1 MRQNRLKEGD
11 TVRPFEAW
19 DLDGRRVELQAHPG
33 RHVLL
38 SFYRYA
44 SCPLCN
50 LRIHELSLKSGEWKA
65 GGLDVLAVFQSP
77 QEKLQQY
84 VGRQQAPFPMIPDP
98 EQALYRLYGVG
109 HSWLGFLKAWAM
121 RLPEIGRSV
130 LGKGF
135 LPGSVEGG
143 IHRIPADFLIRP
155 DGRLAMAYYGHDI
168 GDHLPLERI
177 ERYLQEAK

>member
-1 MRQNRLKEGD
+1 MRQSRLKDGD
-11 TVRPFEAW
+11 PARPFEAW
-19 DLDGRRVELQAHPG
+19 DMEGKRVELPNHPG

-50 LRIHELSLKSGEWKA
+50 LRVHELGVISREWKA
-65 GGLDVLAVFQSP
+65 HGLDMLAVFQSP
-77 QEKLQQY
+77 QGKLRQY
-84 VGRQQAPFPMIPDP
+84 IGRQQVPFPMIPDP
-98 EQALYRLYGVG
+98 EQRLYRLYGVD
-109 HSWLGFLKAWAM
+109 HSWVGFLKAWAM

-130 LGKGF
+130 LGQGF

-143 IHRIPADFLIRP
+143 IHRIPADFLVSP
-155 DGRLAMAYYGHDI
+155 NGRLAMAYYGHDI

-177 ERYLQEAK
+177 ERYLREAK

>member
-1 MRQNRLKEGD
+1 M
-11 TVRPFEAW
+11 
-19 DLDGRRVELQAHPG
+19 DGKRVELPRHPG

-50 LRIHELSLKSGEWKA
+50 LRVHELSVRSGGWQA
-65 GGLDVLAVFQSP
+65 LGLDMLAVFQSP
-77 QEKLQQY
+77 QEKLLQY

-98 EQALYRLYGVG
+98 GQRLYGLYGVG
-109 HSWLGFLKAWAM
+109 HGWAGFLKVWVL

-130 LGKGF
+130 LGQDF

-155 DGRLAMAYYGHDI
+155 DGRLAIAYYGHDI

-177 ERYLQEAK
+177 ERYLQEPE